1 MPTLVVVRHAK
12 AEEPRAGLSDHDRAL
27 TLDGRRQAARLGE
40 RLAEAGIVPQHVLV
54 SSATRAQ
61 QTWARMAVAL
71 DAERVDTVPGLYSAG
86 IGGYQDAL
94 AVVGDAD
101 VVATVA
107 HEPTASGFARWLA
120 GDASDRDAFAD
131 IAYGLVTSGAAVL
144 ELDSWEDVRPG
155 GARLVAVLSGKE

>member
-1 MPTLVVVRHAK
+1 PLLRSIHTTPRVWLPLDRFPDRPPSATLLCPLSLHDAL
-12 AEEPRAGLSDHDRAL
+12 PISRAGLSDHDRAL

-101 VVATVA
+101 GVATGA

-120 GDASDRDAFAD
+120 GDGSDREAFAD
-131 IAYGLVTSGAAVL
+131 VAYGLVTS
-144 ELDSWEDVRPG
+144 
-155 GARLVAVLSGKE
+155 